1 VGKGKQKSMSRRGGN
16 RSRVRPGFK
25 RLLRNMLRS
34 GRLVA
39 LILAAATGWIAYDAL
54 RSPHYRVQIVET
66 LGAQALSRDD
76 VAALADVQ
84 DEPIWYVDTDEI
96 AARVRQSPYVEQAEA
111 RLILPDRVEVHITE
125 RKPEVRWMHDG
136 QSYAVTWDAL
146 VVDLENHGAPASG
159 AAALVTDT
167 AALSNTGTISGTP
180 PLNETTPL
188 TPSEVLS
195 ATAEI
200 SGTQQVM
207 ENGID
212 NSFNSVVTIYDTTP
226 NRPLK
231 VGDRVDSDALELAR
245 RVILRAPMELPRP
258 IKRIEWD
265 AGLGV
270 SLIVDD
276 DRQVVLGKSDDL
288 DRKMATLRFLMHDS
302 TAYKYLD
309 LRPTTPYYR

>member
-1 VGKGKQKSMSRRGGN
+1 
-16 RSRVRPGFK
+16 
-25 RLLRNMLRS
+25 
-34 GRLVA
+34 
-39 LILAAATGWIAYDAL
+39 
-54 RSPHYRVQIVET
+54 
-66 LGAQALSRDD
+66 
-76 VAALADVQ
+76 
-84 DEPIWYVDTDEI
+84 
-96 AARVRQSPYVEQAEA
+96 
-111 RLILPDRVEVHITE
+111 LILPDRVEVHITE

-146 VVDLENHGAPASG
+146 VVDLENRGPPAPA
-159 AAALVTDT
+159 APVTDT
-167 AALSNTGTISGTP
+167 ATLSNTDAISGTP
-180 PLNETTPL
+180 PLSETAPL

-195 ATAEI
+195 RTTEI

-226 NRPLK
+226 NRPIK
-231 VGDRVDSDALELAR
+231 IGDRVDSDALELAR
-245 RVILRAPMELPRP
+245 RVTLRAPTELPRP